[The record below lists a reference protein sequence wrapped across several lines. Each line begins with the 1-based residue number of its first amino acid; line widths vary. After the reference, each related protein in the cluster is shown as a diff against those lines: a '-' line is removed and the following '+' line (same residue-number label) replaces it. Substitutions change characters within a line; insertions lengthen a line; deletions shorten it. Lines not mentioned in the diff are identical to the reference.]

1 MDNWLKFQYLVK
13 CIISWGLTRWI
24 SQSSL
29 LNWSAEISTVM
40 IGKSVVAF
48 IWYGAKSTERW
59 VILINNLQEKVRNE
73 YLIKPYR
80 KPTQVGWSRRLR
92 WARERSLRNSAKKLP
107 VTSGD
112 GLPLFI
118 KVAPKVCYSTV
129 YQKHRSL
136 QKRKLK
142 YRGWRLPSAGK
153 LRGGVLGRK
162 IKCSELKL
170 R

>member
-1 MDNWLKFQYLVK
+1 MLLK
-13 CIISWGLTRWI
+13 
-24 SQSSL
+24 
-29 LNWSAEISTVM
+29 NWSAEVSI
-40 IGKSVVAF
+40 VVARKSTAMF
-48 IWYGAKSTERW
+48 NWYGAKSLEREA
-59 VILINNLQEKVRNE
+59 ILSNILQEKVRNKF
-73 YLIKPYR
+73 LIKPYR

-153 LRGGVLGRK
+153 LRGGVVNLRIDSLWTQAPVNGSSNYN
-162 IKCSELKL
+162 CSTVKSLL
-170 R
+170 